1 MQRFAPMVAI
11 DVATQAEAL
20 ALFDQF
26 TGLTPAPIV
35 KLGMEL

>member
-20 ALFDQF
+20 ALVHGIDP
-26 TGLTPAPIV
+26 GPDR
-35 KLGMEL
+35 